1 MPAAVGRFSHR
12 KQNMQ
17 FPDTD
22 DIYEDDRSDE
32 SVEDDEQVL
41 DDEEY
46 DDEAEAEDDD
56 ENLDDED
63 DADYDDDEDEDDED
77 EDEIQPR
84 GEAAAELESLV
95 QFIAERL
102 VHDPSDVAVDSE
114 FRGGTVYISLRVP
127 ESEMGRVIGREG
139 RTAKAIRTLVSIA
152 GSRYNVHARLD
163 IDG

>member
-1 MPAAVGRFSHR
+1 M
-12 KQNMQ
+12 MQ
-17 FPDTD
+17 FSDTD

-32 SVEDDEQVL
+32 SVEGDEQLV
-41 DDEEY
+41 DDEELDDQATADGDEPE
-46 DDEAEAEDDD
+46 DDEGEADDDVEDD
-56 ENLDDED
+56 EPDDED
-63 DADYDDDEDEDDED
+63 GDYDDDEDDED
-77 EDEIQPR
+77 EEANQPH

-102 VHDPSDVAVDSE
+102 VHDPADVVVESE

-127 ESEMGRVIGREG
+127 EAEMGRVIGREG